1 MRIETIAPVS
11 LEKMESYVKYKG
23 PVMVEIDWTEE
34 LENINGVKYIPYIF
48 FNENLTLTFNLIFV
62 NCNCRT

>member
-1 MRIETIAPVS
+1 MRIETITPVP
-11 LEKMESYVKYKG
+11 LENMESYVKYKG
-23 PVMVEIDWTEE
+23 PVMVEIDWTKE
-34 LENINGVKYIPYIF
+34 LENINGVKYIPHIF